1 MANIN
6 KVSVN
11 GEVYDINPAWVSVTD
26 EGIVLNA
33 DKVRGMTVRGRVTD
47 PVDNIECPGLEISDG
62 ANKITLAYNKYTH
75 KLNIFDGEGWGVS
88 IPLIKGGVT
97 ATSGT
102 SGTSGTTS
110 GTTTAP

>member
-26 EGIVLNA
+26 EGIVLDA
-33 DKVRGMTVRGRVTD
+33 DKVRGMTVRGKVTD

-62 ANKITLAYNKYTH
+62 ASKVMLAYNKYTH
-75 KLNIFDGEGWGVS
+75 KLNIFDGEGWRVS
-88 IPLIKGGVT
+88 IPLTKGGVT
-97 ATSGT
+97 D
-102 SGTSGTTS
+102 TSGTTS
-110 GTTTAP
+110 GTTPAP

>member
-33 DKVRGMTVRGRVTD
+33 DKVRGMTVRGKVTD
-47 PVDNIECPGLEISDG
+47 TVDNIDCPGLEISDG
-62 ANKITLAYNKYTH
+62 ANKITLAYNHYAH
-75 KLNIFDGEGWGVS
+75 KLKIFDGEGWRVS
-88 IPLIKGGVT
+88 IPLTKGGVT
-97 ATSGT
+97 DT

-110 GTTTAP
+110 GTTPAP

>member
-62 ANKITLAYNKYTH
+62 ANKVTLAYNKYVH
-75 KLNIFDGEGWGVS
+75 KLNIFDGEGWRVS
-88 IPLIKGGVT
+88 IPLTKGGVT
-97 ATSGT
+97 DT

-110 GTTTAP
+110 GTTPAP

>member
-26 EGIVLNA
+26 EGLVLNA
-33 DKVRGMTVRGRVTD
+33 DKVRGVTARGKVTD
-47 PVDNIECPGLEISDG
+47 PADNIECPGLEISDG
-62 ANKITLAYNKYTH
+62 VSKVTLAYNHYAH

-88 IPLIKGGVT
+88 IPLTKGGVT
-97 ATSGT
+97 D
-102 SGTSGTTS
+102 TSGTTS
-110 GTTTAP
+110 GTTPAP

>member
-11 GEVYDINPAWVSVTD
+11 GEVYDINPAWVAVTD
-26 EGIVLNA
+26 EGLVLNT
-33 DKVRGMTVRGRVTD
+33 DKVREVTVHSKVTD
-47 PVDNIECPGLEISDG
+47 PVDDIECPGLEISDG
-62 ANKITLAYNKYTH
+62 VNKVTLAYNEYEH

-88 IPLIKGGVT
+88 IPLTKGGVT
-97 ATSGT
+97 DT

-110 GTTTAP
+110 GTTPAP

>member
-33 DKVRGMTVRGRVTD
+33 DKVRGMTVRGKVTD
-47 PVDNIECPGLEISDG
+47 PADNIECPGLEISDG
-62 ANKITLAYNKYTH
+62 ANKVTLAYNKYTR
-75 KLNIFDGEGWGVS
+75 KLNIFDGEGQRVS
-88 IPLIKGGVT
+88 IPLTKGGVT
-97 ATSGT
+97 DT

-110 GTTTAP
+110 GTTPAP